1 MKENDEGGQN
11 HFRLIEAPE
20 QVVHGLA
27 IVRNTSRGIVIG
39 DFLRLDLTS
48 IEPEVLL
55 VRISP
60 LPLKE
65 EPAPEQIL
73 KWNTPYNFEGTNNY
87 LVAELDMHPSH
98 AYPNARIKLD
108 FPADVKILRD
118 ELVQDYPPNSRFK

>member
-1 MKENDEGGQN
+1 MKETIESWQN
-11 HFRLIEAPE
+11 HFRLVEAPE

-39 DFLRLDLTS
+39 NFLRLDVTS

-60 LPLKE
+60 LPLKD

-73 KWNTPYNFEGTNNY
+73 KWNTPYNFEGTDNY

-108 FPADVKILRD
+108 FPFDVLILRD
-118 ELVQDYPPNSRFK
+118 ELVQFPFPKKTT